1 MRRTNTNNLRRNQS
15 IRYVQNE
22 DERPVLTFGSLDKG
36 DVEEDE
42 DEGYHKNNIFTYN
55 SKEDIYKLKTL
66 KSSNNN
72 NLNNNNIDVI
82 KEEEQIEDFNYKL
95 YSDIEKTDN
104 EKEKI
109 HGGNI
114 IFANL
119 INIDFKQKKLTPLYI
134 IVFCYLVFSIVEII
148 CGYYASSITL
158 MADAAHYF
166 SECSCFA
173 IYIVS
178 IYVSRKNPTN
188 NMSFGFHRGEMIGVL
203 VRATFLF
210 GFSFWLL
217 YYVSRDFLNPK
228 TVNGLVI
235 IILGIISTF
244 FNLIM
249 GLVLM
254 FVGIS
259 NGITFSG
266 KEIACNHQHEN
277 NGLNCYSIQRTFTNV
292 IIKSIQSCVII
303 LAGVLVYFLP
313 TIKYI
318 DPICT
323 LLLTGILLYDA
334 YNHMEGVIT
343 VLMEGSPLEF
353 DVEELEEN
361 LRSLGGV
368 IDVHDIHVWSL
379 SIGKISMSCHLITN
393 EPQKSLVL
401 ARDFIKKKYGITH
414 TTIQVELNTDD
425 NKKKCKASFH

>member
-1 MRRTNTNNLRRNQS
+1 
-15 IRYVQNE
+15 
-22 DERPVLTFGSLDKG
+22 
-36 DVEEDE
+36 
-42 DEGYHKNNIFTYN
+42 
-55 SKEDIYKLKTL
+55 
-66 KSSNNN
+66 
-72 NLNNNNIDVI
+72 
-82 KEEEQIEDFNYKL
+82 
-95 YSDIEKTDN
+95 
-104 EKEKI
+104 
-109 HGGNI
+109 
-114 IFANL
+114 
-119 INIDFKQKKLTPLYI
+119 
-134 IVFCYLVFSIVEII
+134 
-148 CGYYASSITL
+148 

-166 SECSCFA
+166 SESSCFA

-228 TVNGLVI
+228 MVNGLII

-259 NGITFSG
+259 NGISFSG

-313 TIKYI
+313 SIKYI
-318 DPICT
+318 DPVCT
-323 LLLTGILLYDA
+323 LLLTGLLLYDA

-361 LRSLGGV
+361 LKSLEGV
-368 IDVHDIHVWSL
+368 IEVHDIHVWSL

-425 NKKKCKASFH
+425 KKKKCKTSFH

>member
-1 MRRTNTNNLRRNQS
+1 
-15 IRYVQNE
+15 
-22 DERPVLTFGSLDKG
+22 
-36 DVEEDE
+36 
-42 DEGYHKNNIFTYN
+42 
-55 SKEDIYKLKTL
+55 
-66 KSSNNN
+66 
-72 NLNNNNIDVI
+72 
-82 KEEEQIEDFNYKL
+82 
-95 YSDIEKTDN
+95 
-104 EKEKI
+104 
-109 HGGNI
+109 
-114 IFANL
+114 
-119 INIDFKQKKLTPLYI
+119 
-134 IVFCYLVFSIVEII
+134 
-148 CGYYASSITL
+148 
-158 MADAAHYF
+158 
-166 SECSCFA
+166 
-173 IYIVS
+173 
-178 IYVSRKNPTN
+178 
-188 NMSFGFHRGEMIGVL
+188 MSFGFHRGEMIGVL

-266 KEIACNHQHEN
+266 KEITCNHQHEN

-361 LRSLGGV
+361 LRRLGGV